1 MIKLPRFIILFYMN
15 AYIKRRILT
24 FIPVLFGVVTAVFLI
39 IHLVPGDPVVLML
52 GQNAKQADLVALR
65 HQLGLDAPLHLQYLR
80 FWKNIFTGDLG
91 LSIYHR
97 QPVLSLVWERL
108 PATALLSVSA
118 LFISLILAFPL
129 GILSALFQRKWPDYI
144 SLGISILGISMPVFW
159 LGPLLIILFSIQLRW
174 LPVAGL
180 DSWRNLV
187 LPAFTLGFGL
197 AAITTRM
204 IRSSMIEVMNQDYIR
219 TAFAK
224 GLNKFQVVYRH
235 ALKNAMIPVI
245 TIVGLQLG
253 ALLGG
258 AIITE
263 VVFSYPGLGR
273 LLIFAILRRD
283 YPLVQSCILVIAFLY
298 LFINL
303 LADLLYAYVD
313 PRVRLK

>member
-1 MIKLPRFIILFYMN
+1 MN

-24 FIPVLFGVVTAVFLI
+24 FIPVLAGVVTAVFLI

-65 HQLGLDAPLHLQYLR
+65 HQLSLDAPLHLQYLQ

-144 SLGISILGISMPVFW
+144 SLGFSVLGISMPVFW

-219 TAFAK
+219 AAFAK

-273 LLIFAILRRD
+273 LLILAILRRD

>member
-1 MIKLPRFIILFYMN
+1 MRDYLT
-15 AYIKRRILT
+15 RRILT

-52 GQNAKQADLVALR
+52 GQNAQPADIAALR
-65 HQLGLDAPLHLQYLR
+65 HQLGLDAPLHIQYLN
-80 FWKNIFTGDLG
+80 FWRNIVTGEMG
-91 LSIYHR
+91 NSIYHR
-97 QPVLSLVWERL
+97 EPVLSLVFMRL
-108 PATALLSVSA
+108 PATALLAGSA
-118 LFISLILAFPL
+118 LVLSLLLAFPL
-129 GILSALFQRKWPDYI
+129 GIISALFQGKWPDY
-144 SLGISILGISMPVFW
+144 LALTISILGISMPVFW
-159 LGPLLIILFSIQLRW
+159 LGPLLIILFAIYLRL

-180 DSWRNLV
+180 GDWRHLV

-204 IRSSMIEVMNQDYIR
+204 IRSAMIEVMNQDYIR

-224 GLNKFQVVYRH
+224 GLSRVQVVYRH
-235 ALKNAMIPVI
+235 AIKNALIPVI

-273 LLIFAILRRD
+273 LLILAILRRD
-283 YPLVQSCILVIAFLY
+283 YPLVQGCILVIAFLY

-303 LADLLYAYVD
+303 MADLLYATVD

>member
-1 MIKLPRFIILFYMN
+1 MSDYV
-15 AYIKRRILT
+15 KRRILT
-24 FIPVLFGVVTAVFLI
+24 FLPVIFGVVTAVFLI

-52 GQNAKQADLVALR
+52 GENARPADIESLR
-65 HQLGLDAPLHLQYLR
+65 HQLGLDQPLYVQYGR

-91 LSIYHR
+91 NSIYHR
-97 QPVLSLVWERL
+97 QPVLNLILQRF
-108 PATALLSVSA
+108 PATAILSATA
-118 LFISLILAFPL
+118 LVISLLIAFPL
-129 GILSALFQRKWPDYI
+129 GIISALFQRKWPDYLAL
-144 SLGISILGISMPVFW
+144 SFSILGISMPVFW
-159 LGPLLIILFSIQLRW
+159 LGPLLIIVFAIYLKL

-180 DSWRNLV
+180 SSWKNVV

-219 TAFAK
+219 TAYAK
-224 GLNKFQVVYRH
+224 GLNRVQVVLRH
-235 ALKNAMIPVI
+235 AIKNALIPVI

-273 LLIFAILRRD
+273 LLILAILRRD
-283 YPLVQSCILVIAFLY
+283 YPLVQSSILFIAFVY

-303 LADLLYAYVD
+303 IADLLYAYVD